1 MQRYKDAQERWCG
14 QYTELLAAV
23 GCRGNC
29 VELSRSSVFNKH
41 DLDSTTRSRSSSE
54 VERLRRRRERD
65 EAWAA
70 LVAEEGMVRDVLH
83 RCHHVLL
90 RCQGPRVADVAPA
103 AGAGKLGDSK
113 ACGPSWE
120 EESSAPRETLVSQ
133 TGHANH
139 DSASAAPLLASQGSS
154 TADTLMA
161 PSTPCNAPSEQL
173 GASSLPRHEAPS
185 LLQQLMHDRAVQYP
199 QEWQTLLRS
208 AHPRERAAIVGA
220 IEAHN
225 PVQGALQIAAC
236 ELMTEQEKILC
247 LEKMVVPEL
256 PISDQCKLELLRQ
269 CHTLVPSHCIQ
280 LQLLTVMIA
289 ESCRISDK
297 PI

>member
-1 MQRYKDAQERWCG
+1 MTQQEVMQRYKDAQERWCG

-70 LVAEEGMVRDVLH
+70 LVAEE
-83 RCHHVLL
+83 
-90 RCQGPRVADVAPA
+90 DVAPA

-139 DSASAAPLLASQGSS
+139 DSGSAAPLVASQGSS

>member
-1 MQRYKDAQERWCG
+1 MTQQEVMQRYKDAQERWCG

-29 VELSRSSVFNKH
+29 VELSRS
-41 DLDSTTRSRSSSE
+41 RSSSE

-70 LVAEEGMVRDVLH
+70 LVAEE
-83 RCHHVLL
+83 
-90 RCQGPRVADVAPA
+90 DVAPA

-139 DSASAAPLLASQGSS
+139 DSGSAAPLVASQGSS